1 MYNNYLIEQEF
12 NVGIYIRLSQ
22 EDKDKKYESD
32 SESVINQKELLKS
45 YVKNNNFNLSG
56 EYVDDGYSGTNF
68 DRPGFQK
75 MLEDIKKKKI
85 NCVIVKDLSRFGRDH
100 VMTGYYIE
108 TFFPENSIRFIS
120 ILESYDSFKNQASND
135 SSTFI
140 IACNDY
146 YSKQNS
152 IKIKNVLNDKRRNG
166 KFIGSK
172 PSYGYMRDPEDKGHL
187 IPDPKTAP
195 AVKKIFKWRVDGIG
209 PTEIATRLNN
219 ENIPTPSQYKNIKFS
234 SRIIIRDEWN
244 ISSVKKILTNRIYT
258 GDMVQHTQSKVNYK
272 SKKKITLDKSLW
284 IIVENTHEP
293 LVDKKTF
300 EYVQT
305 LKNRHSRNYALKTT
319 RPKRIFEGKIYCKE
333 CGNRLSVYYRKKLD
347 YWSINCNRY
356 SRDPKRG
363 RCSSHFY
370 PYDYLEQQLL
380 EQFESAVSIFINE
393 LDLQELNREFVKNI
407 HKETESIDKIIDKLT
422 LEKEQIINRLSNLYN
437 DRCDGIITAELYKE
451 LSVQSEKKL
460 KKINNSIETEKNKIE
475 NIKNKANILPDYTKK
490 IKKLLDLNKPKKELI
505 DALIDKIVID
515 ENRNINIK
523 FKYEVIPEINFKYEN
538 RNLSRNPYD
547 KNVKKYQKKSNL

>member
-1 MYNNYLIEQEF
+1 MNYNYLLQQEF

-195 AVKKIFKWRVDGIG
+195 TVKKIFKWRVDGIG

-234 SRIIIRDEWN
+234 SRLIIRDEWN

-305 LKNRHSRNYALKTT
+305 LKNRHSRNYSLKTT
-319 RPKRIFEGKIYCKE
+319 RPKRMFEGKIYCKE
-333 CGNRLSVYYRKKLD
+333 CGNRLSVYYRKKFD

-380 EQFESAVSIFINE
+380 EQIESAVYIFINE
-393 LDLQELNREFVKNI
+393 LDLQELNREVVKNI

-437 DRCDGIITAELYKE
+437 DRCDGIITTELYKE
-451 LSVQSEKKL
+451 LSMESERKL
-460 KKINNSIETEKNKIE
+460 KKINNSIEIEKNKIE
-475 NIKNKANILPDYTKK
+475 NIKNKANILPNYTKK

-505 DALIDKIVID
+505 DTLIDKIVID

-523 FKYEVIPEINFKYEN
+523 FKYEVIPEINFRYEN
-538 RNLSRNPYD
+538 KKLIRNPYG
-547 KNVKKYQKKSNL
+547 KKGKTK

>member
-1 MYNNYLIEQEF
+1 MYNTYLTEIDF

-32 SESVINQKELLKS
+32 SESVINQKELLRS
-45 YVKNNNFNLSG
+45 YVKNNNFNLCG

-75 MLEDIKKKKI
+75 MLEDIKQKKI
-85 NCVIVKDLSRFGRDH
+85 NCVVVKDLSRFGRDH

-108 TFFPENSIRFIS
+108 TFFPENNIRFIS

-152 IKIKNVLNDKRRNG
+152 IKIRNVLNDKRKNG
-166 KFIGSK
+166 KFIGSQ
-172 PSYGYMRDPEDKGHL
+172 PCYGYMRDPLDKGHL
-187 IPDPKTAP
+187 IPNPETAP
-195 AVKKIFKWRVDGIG
+195 IVKKIFKWRAEGIG

-219 ENIPTPSQYKNIKFS
+219 MNVPTPAGYKNTNYS
-234 SRIIIRDEWN
+234 SRLIDRDSWN
-244 ISSVKKILTNRIYT
+244 ISTVKKIFSNRIYT
-258 GDMVQHTQSKVNYK
+258 GDMVQHTQTKVNYK
-272 SKKKITLDKSLW
+272 SKKKITLDESLW
-284 IIVENTHEP
+284 VIVEDTHEP
-293 LVDKKTF
+293 LVDKETFKYIKSLGKRKT
-300 EYVQT
+300 
-305 LKNRHSRNYALKTT
+305 RNYSLKTK
-319 RPKRIFEGKIYCKE
+319 RPKRILEGKIFCKE

-370 PYDYLEQQLL
+370 PYDYLEEQIL
-380 EQFESAVSIFINE
+380 EQFNNSVSTFIKE
-393 LDLQELNREFVKNI
+393 LDVKELNNEVQKNV
-407 HKETESIDKIIDKLT
+407 HRETEDIDKKINDLLKEKDQIMNKLST
-422 LEKEQIINRLSNLYN
+422 LYS
-437 DRCDGIITAELYKE
+437 DRCNNIISAELYKE
-451 LSVQSEKKL
+451 LSIESETKL
-460 KKINNSIETEKNKIE
+460 KKINNIIEEEKIKKK

-490 IKKLLDLNKPKKELI
+490 IKELLDLKKPKKELI
-505 DALIDKIVID
+505 NTLIDKIVID
-515 ENRNINIK
+515 ENRNINII
-523 FKYEVIPEINFKYEN
+523 FKYDVIPEINFMYEN
-538 RNLSRNPYD
+538 RYLIRNPYG
-547 KNVKKYQKKSNL
+547 KNGKK

>member
-75 MLEDIKKKKI
+75 MLDDIKKKKI

-172 PSYGYMRDPEDKGHL
+172 PSYGYMRNPEDKGHL

-195 AVKKIFKWRVDGIG
+195 TVKKIFKWRVDGIG

-219 ENIPTPSQYKNIKFS
+219 ENVPTPSQYKNIKFS
-234 SRIIIRDEWN
+234 SRLIIRDEWN

-305 LKNRHSRNYALKTT
+305 LKNRHSRNYDLKTT

-370 PYDYLEQQLL
+370 PYDYLEKQLL
-380 EQFESAVSIFINE
+380 EQFELAVSIFINQ
-393 LDLQELNREFVKNI
+393 LDLQELNRKVVKNI
-407 HKETESIDKIIDKLT
+407 HKETEGIDKIIDKLT

-437 DRCDGIITAELYKE
+437 DRCDGIITIELYKE
-451 LSVQSEKKL
+451 LSMESEKKL
-460 KKINNSIETEKNKIE
+460 KKINNSIEIEKNKIE

-505 DALIDKIVID
+505 DTLIDKIVID
-515 ENRNINIK
+515 ENRNIIIK

-538 RNLSRNPYD
+538 RNLTRNPYGRNG
-547 KNVKKYQKKSNL
+547 K

>member
-1 MYNNYLIEQEF
+1 MNYNYLLQQEF

-75 MLEDIKKKKI
+75 MLDDIKKKKI

-195 AVKKIFKWRVDGIG
+195 TVKKIFKWRVDGIG

-234 SRIIIRDEWN
+234 SRLIIRDEWN

-305 LKNRHSRNYALKTT
+305 LKNRHSRNYSLKTT
-319 RPKRIFEGKIYCKE
+319 RPKRMFEGKIYCKE
-333 CGNRLSVYYRKKLD
+333 CGNRLSVYYRKKFD

-393 LDLQELNREFVKNI
+393 LDLQELNREVVKNI

-437 DRCDGIITAELYKE
+437 DRCEGIITTELYKE
-451 LSVQSEKKL
+451 LSMESERKL
-460 KKINNSIETEKNKIE
+460 KKINNSIEIEKNKIE
-475 NIKNKANILPDYTKK
+475 NIKNKANILPNYTKK

-505 DALIDKIVID
+505 DTLIDKIVID

-523 FKYEVIPEINFKYEN
+523 FKYEVIPEINFRYEN
-538 RNLSRNPYD
+538 KKLIRNPYG
-547 KNVKKYQKKSNL
+547 KKGKTK

>member
-195 AVKKIFKWRVDGIG
+195 TVKKIFKWRVDGIG

-234 SRIIIRDEWN
+234 SRLIIRDEWN

-305 LKNRHSRNYALKTT
+305 LKNRHSRNYSLKTT
-319 RPKRIFEGKIYCKE
+319 RPKRMFEGKIYCKE
-333 CGNRLSVYYRKKLD
+333 CGNRLSVYYRKKFD

-380 EQFESAVSIFINE
+380 EQIESAVYIFINE
-393 LDLQELNREFVKNI
+393 LDLQELNREVVKNI

-437 DRCDGIITAELYKE
+437 DRCDGIITTELYKE
-451 LSVQSEKKL
+451 LSMESERKL
-460 KKINNSIETEKNKIE
+460 KKINNSIEIEKNKIE
-475 NIKNKANILPDYTKK
+475 NIKNKANILPNYTKK

-505 DALIDKIVID
+505 DTLIDKIVID

-523 FKYEVIPEINFKYEN
+523 FKYEVIPEINFRYEN
-538 RNLSRNPYD
+538 KKLIRNPYG
-547 KNVKKYQKKSNL
+547 KKGKTK

>member
-1 MYNNYLIEQEF
+1 MNYNYLLQQEF

-195 AVKKIFKWRVDGIG
+195 TVKKIFKWRVDGIG

-305 LKNRHSRNYALKTT
+305 LKNRHSRNYSLKTT
-319 RPKRIFEGKIYCKE
+319 RPKRMFEGKIYCKE
-333 CGNRLSVYYRKKLD
+333 CGNRLSVYYRKKFD

-380 EQFESAVSIFINE
+380 EQIESAVYIFINE
-393 LDLQELNREFVKNI
+393 LDLQELNREVVKNI

-437 DRCDGIITAELYKE
+437 DRCDGIITTELYKE
-451 LSVQSEKKL
+451 LSMESERKL
-460 KKINNSIETEKNKIE
+460 KKINNSIEIEKNKIE
-475 NIKNKANILPDYTKK
+475 NIKNKANILPNYTKK

-505 DALIDKIVID
+505 DTLIDKIVID

-523 FKYEVIPEINFKYEN
+523 FKYEVIPEINFRYEN
-538 RNLSRNPYD
+538 KKLIRNPYG
-547 KNVKKYQKKSNL
+547 KKGKTK

>member
-305 LKNRHSRNYALKTT
+305 LKNRHSRNYSLKTT
-319 RPKRIFEGKIYCKE
+319 RPKRMFEGKIYCKE
-333 CGNRLSVYYRKKLD
+333 CGNRLSVYYRKKFD

-380 EQFESAVSIFINE
+380 EQIESAVYIFINE
-393 LDLQELNREFVKNI
+393 LDLQELNREVVKNI

-437 DRCDGIITAELYKE
+437 DRCDGIITTELYKE
-451 LSVQSEKKL
+451 LSMESERKL
-460 KKINNSIETEKNKIE
+460 KKINNSIEIEKNKIE
-475 NIKNKANILPDYTKK
+475 NIKNKANILPNYTKK

-505 DALIDKIVID
+505 DTLIDKIVID

-523 FKYEVIPEINFKYEN
+523 FKYEVIPEINFRYEN
-538 RNLSRNPYD
+538 KKLIRNPYG
-547 KNVKKYQKKSNL
+547 KKGKTK